1 MQESDAVMA
10 VLDRYDAGILGEES
24 DGTLRAVFGR
34 TCEMVTDL
42 VHELQKLNKELVFPH
57 SVGATLFL
65 NVVSNVDNT
74 KNATNAKK
82 ITDIMAD
89 FTWLSNKMGLYT
101 FSKTKL
107 AGSSLNHL
115 LTLLA
120 QENVKATILED
131 EPGTDSFYVHCVS
144 VPMFQGLAS
153 LLNGLSQKR
162 TEPVEKGDKGDK
174 AATIESYERCNKI
187 DEKDHTSTTSTTHK
201 TRNTSNL
208 FWVVFVFTL
217 LVGIIAIEPVHP
229 HHEWVLRTASTLYMK
244 LLTFLSS

>member
-42 VHELQKLNKELVFPH
+42 VLELQKLNKELVFPH

-65 NVVSNVDNT
+65 NVVSNVDN
-74 KNATNAKK
+74 AKK
-82 ITDIMAD
+82 DKNTTNVKKIADIMAD
-89 FTWLSNKMGLYT
+89 FIWLSNKMGLYT

-153 LLNGLSQKR
+153 LFNGLSQKR
-162 TEPVEKGDKGDK
+162 VETVEKSDKG
-174 AATIESYERCNKI
+174 ATVESYKQRNTI
-187 DEKDHTSTTSTTHK
+187 DEKDATSTTHN

-217 LVGIIAIEPVHP
+217 LVGIIAIEPIHP
-229 HHEWVLRTASTLYMK
+229 HHEWVLRTVSTLYMK
-244 LLTFLSS
+244 ILTFLSS